1 MSLRDGLRKGR
12 SHLLFA
18 LVLAAGGLLVVNIED
33 ETLEQETNGKP
44 PPVTSPV
51 GSRVRPNITRHPVSK
66 AATHPVTLASHARHI
81 YVQIGAYQSKARAA
95 REGRQALRELGDPA
109 GLGIQIE
116 PFRTLYRLQLG
127 PVPTQDAMPICQR
140 LVSQQ
145 RECQLVRGDRKTS
158 SSPDS

>member
-1 MSLRDGLRKGR
+1 MSWRDGLRKGR

-33 ETLEQETNGKP
+33 ETLKQETNSKLHPGA
-44 PPVTSPV
+44 S
-51 GSRVRPNITRHPVSK
+51 SAESSVRPNETPRPVSK
-66 AATHPVTLASHARHI
+66 AATHPMPLASDVRHI

-109 GLGIQIE
+109 GLSVRIE
-116 PFRTLYRLQLG
+116 AFRKFYRLQLG
-127 PVPTQDAMPICQR
+127 PLTKHDAMPLCQR
-140 LVSQQ
+140 LVSQR